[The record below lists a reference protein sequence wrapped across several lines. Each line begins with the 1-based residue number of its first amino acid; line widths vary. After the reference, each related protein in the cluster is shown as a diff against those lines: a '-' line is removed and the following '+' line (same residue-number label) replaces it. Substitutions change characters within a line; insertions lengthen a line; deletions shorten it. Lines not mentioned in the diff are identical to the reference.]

1 MLLIPQRGWRGMPAG
16 IPAVDRQQ
24 PQLQLLSQPQLLLQ
38 LQPQPQLL
46 SQPQLLLQL
55 QPQPQL
61 LPMPPHIKMSRRMI
75 MIQKQPPLLFPQN
88 ML

>member
-1 MLLIPQRGWRGMPAG
+1 MLLIPQRVLYPGWHGMPVG

-24 PQLQLLSQPQLLLQ
+24 PQL
-38 LQPQPQLL
+38 QLL